1 MIRLVVYLLLIA
13 AVATG
18 LGWLADRPG
27 TVVINWQGYEYN
39 ESVFKTIVLLSVAMA
54 TIIFLWSVLRTI
66 WHTPAAIG
74 ERMLKRRQKRGL
86 EALSSG
92 MIAIGAGDKALA
104 TRYALQARK
113 ALPHEPLTQLLRA
126 QAAQLSGDR
135 ATARRIFESM
145 LSAPDTEQ
153 LGLRGLFLEAEREG
167 EREAARQFAERALSS
182 NPKLGWSSDAL
193 FDIQCKQKD
202 YAGALET
209 LAQAKRSGLVEKT
222 AADRKRAVLLAGLAQ
237 NAEENE
243 TEKALSLALEAHA
256 LAPDLVPAAAVA
268 ARILAGRG
276 QTGKAA
282 KIIHKTWTRAPHP
295 DLAQAYAYARI
306 GDSPRDRLDRVRQL
320 AALNSHSIESPIAIA
335 TTAIEARLFS
345 EARDA
350 LAPLLD
356 DRLTQRV
363 ATLMARIE
371 AGENDDKG
379 RVREWLARAVNA
391 ARDPAWTA
399 DGVVADRWE
408 PVSPV
413 TGALD
418 AFQWRVPVENR
429 DTSSANILGERL
441 EELLAISAPHP
452 VKAGPVNASPAKA
465 EASAETAAPAAPIR
479 REEAID
485 AEAVTVRAAPAPAAQ
500 AEPETAT
507 TPAAAKAETPAQP
520 APAKPAATHIE
531 AKPIPPIQRASD
543 VTIVKPAP
551 VASLEA
557 AKPTPAVMATKPV
570 APAPA
575 SKPTA
580 PAASGNGPASKAPDA
595 KIFVAPRAP
604 DDPGPEDSEPEEA
617 DTFPK
622 RVYRAVN

>member
-1 MIRLVVYLLLIA
+1 MMRLVIYLLLIA
-13 AVATG
+13 AIATG
-18 LGWLADRPG
+18 LGWLADNPG
-27 TVVINWQGYEYN
+27 TLKLEWQGYDVQT
-39 ESVFKTIVLLSVAMA
+39 SVFSAVVMLAIATVIAIIV
-54 TIIFLWSVLRTI
+54 WSILRMVWNSPAVL
-66 WHTPAAIG
+66 G
-74 ERMLKRRQKRGL
+74 ERMLKRKQKRGL

-92 MIAIGAGDKALA
+92 MIAIGAGDKAMA

-113 ALPHEPLTQLLRA
+113 ALPHEPLTHLLRA

-145 LSAPDTEQ
+145 LSSPDTEQ

-167 EREAARQFAERALSS
+167 EHEVARQFAERALRS
-182 NPKLGWSSDAL
+182 NGKLGWSVDAL
-193 FDIQCKQKD
+193 FDLQCKQKD
-202 YAGALET
+202 WSGALET

-237 NAEENE
+237 DAEENE
-243 TEKALSLALEAHA
+243 TEKALGLALEAHG

-282 KIIHKTWTRAPHP
+282 KIIHKTWARAPHP
-295 DLAQAYAYARI
+295 DLAHAYAYARI
-306 GDSPRDRLDRVRQL
+306 GDSPRDRLDRIRQL

-391 ARDPAWTA
+391 SRDPAWTA
-399 DGVVADRWE
+399 DGIVADKWE
-408 PVSPV
+408 PISPV

-429 DTSSANILGERL
+429 DISSANILGERL
-441 EELLAISAPHP
+441 EELLAISAPQP
-452 VKAGPVNASPAKA
+452 VKAPS
-465 EASAETAAPAAPIR
+465 APAATPEPEKAPEPAAAAPIKR
-479 REEAID
+479 DEAVD
-485 AEAVTVRAAPAPAAQ
+485 AEAVTVRPQPVKPAELKAEVTSETKPPETVIEARVIAPVQRADEVTIVKPTGKVTVSSGAGVAAKVSEPAKEAAAAPA
-500 AEPETAT
+500 
-507 TPAAAKAETPAQP
+507 AK
-520 APAKPAATHIE
+520 PAKPAATPTT
-531 AKPIPPIQRASD
+531 AKPADP
-543 VTIVKPAP
+543 
-551 VASLEA
+551 
-557 AKPTPAVMATKPV
+557 
-570 APAPA
+570 
-575 SKPTA
+575 
-580 PAASGNGPASKAPDA
+580 

-604 DDPGPEDSEPEEA
+604 DDPGLEEA
-617 DTFPK
+617 EPDEVEKFTK

>member
-1 MIRLVVYLLLIA
+1 MLRLVVYLLLIA

-39 ESVFKTIVLLSVAMA
+39 ETVFKTIVLLSVAMA
-54 TIIFLWSVLRTI
+54 TVIFLWSVLRTI

-92 MIAIGAGDKALA
+92 MIAIGAGDKSLA

-113 ALPHEPLTQLLRA
+113 SLPHEPLTHLLRA

-145 LSAPDTEQ
+145 LSSPDTEQ

-167 EREAARQFAERALSS
+167 EREAARQFAERALAS

-237 NAEENE
+237 DAEENE
-243 TEKALSLALEAHA
+243 TEKALGLALEAHA

-282 KIIHKTWTRAPHP
+282 KVIHKTWSRAPHP
-295 DLAQAYAYARI
+295 DLAHAYAYARI

-335 TTAIEARLFS
+335 TTAIEARLFA

-429 DTSSANILGERL
+429 DTSSSNILGERL
-441 EELLAISAPHP
+441 EELLAISAPSP
-452 VKAGPVNASPAKA
+452 VKVAP
-465 EASAETAAPAAPIR
+465 ASAAAVKPEANVEAPAPAPAAPIR
-479 REEAID
+479 RDDAED
-485 AEAVTVRAAPAPAAQ
+485 AEAETVRVQPAAAQTQASPPAAKAVTTPAPAA
-500 AEPETAT
+500 T
-507 TPAAAKAETPAQP
+507 
-520 APAKPAATHIE
+520 KPAATHIE
-531 AKPIPPIQRASD
+531 AKPIPPLNRASD

-551 VASLEA
+551 VSTLEA
-557 AKPTPAVMATKPV
+557 AKTSSAPAPAAAPAKPV
-570 APAPA
+570 APAA
-575 SKPTA
+575 AKPA
-580 PAASGNGPASKAPDA
+580 PAAPAAATPKPQDA

-604 DDPGPEDSEPEEA
+604 DDPGPEDGEPEEA

>member
-39 ESVFKTIVLLSVAMA
+39 ETVFKTIVLLSVGMA
-54 TIIFLWSVLRTI
+54 TVIFLWSVLRAI

-92 MIAIGAGDKALA
+92 MIAIGAGDKSLA

-113 ALPHEPLTQLLRA
+113 SLPHEPLTHLLRA

-167 EREAARQFAERALSS
+167 EREAARQFAERALAS

-237 NAEENE
+237 DAEENE
-243 TEKALSLALEAHA
+243 TEKALGLALEAHA

-295 DLAQAYAYARI
+295 DLAHAYAYARI

-320 AALNSHSIESPIAIA
+320 AALNSHSIESPIALA

-408 PVSPV
+408 PISPV

-429 DTSSANILGERL
+429 DTSSSNILGERL
-441 EELLAISAPHP
+441 EELLAISAPQP
-452 VKAGPVNASPAKA
+452 VSATAAKA
-465 EASAETAAPAAPIR
+465 EASAETPAPAAPIR
-479 REEAID
+479 REEAVD
-485 AEAVTVRAAPAPAAQ
+485 AEAVTVRVQPSATQPDAAPAAVAAQADTPAPAA
-500 AEPETAT
+500 
-507 TPAAAKAETPAQP
+507 
-520 APAKPAATHIE
+520 AKPAATHIE

-551 VASLEA
+551 VSTLEA
-557 AKPTPAVMATKPV
+557 AKTSAAPAPGPAVPVKPV
-570 APAPA
+570 ATAPGKPVQPAPGG
-575 SKPTA
+575 S
-580 PAASGNGPASKAPDA
+580 ASKAPDA

-604 DDPGPEDSEPEEA
+604 DDPGLEEGEPEEA

-622 RVYRAVN
+622 RVFRAVN

>member
-39 ESVFKTIVLLSVAMA
+39 ETVFKTIVLLSVAMA
-54 TIIFLWSVLRTI
+54 TVIFLWSVLRTI

-92 MIAIGAGDKALA
+92 MIAIGAGDKSLA

-113 ALPHEPLTQLLRA
+113 SLPHEPLTHLLRA

-167 EREAARQFAERALSS
+167 EREAARQFAERALAS

-237 NAEENE
+237 DAEENE
-243 TEKALSLALEAHA
+243 TEKALGLALEAHA

-295 DLAQAYAYARI
+295 DLAHAYAYARI

-320 AALNSHSIESPIAIA
+320 AALNSHSIESPIALA

-408 PVSPV
+408 PISPV

-429 DTSSANILGERL
+429 DTSSSNILGERL
-441 EELLAISAPHP
+441 EELLAISAPQP
-452 VKAGPVNASPAKA
+452 VSAPAAKA
-465 EASAETAAPAAPIR
+465 EASAETPAPAAPIR
-479 REEAID
+479 REEAVD
-485 AEAVTVRAAPAPAAQ
+485 AEAVTVRVQPSATQPDAVPASVAAQADTLAPAA
-500 AEPETAT
+500 
-507 TPAAAKAETPAQP
+507 
-520 APAKPAATHIE
+520 AKPAATHIE

-551 VASLEA
+551 VSTLEA
-557 AKPTPAVMATKPV
+557 AKTSAAPAAPGPAVPVKPV
-570 APAPA
+570 AAAPGKPVQPAPGG
-575 SKPTA
+575 S
-580 PAASGNGPASKAPDA
+580 ASKAPDA

-604 DDPGPEDSEPEEA
+604 DDPGPEEGEPEQA

-622 RVYRAVN
+622 RVFRAVN